1 MLEYISVVLF
11 YHHSGPGPKC
21 PAPWTGMTGIKPH
34 RTGPVWSIILGSE
47 DPDKQT
53 KIFLYLK
60 SPGNVLIRFRTS
72 GVFIFC
78 VSLNFIIF
86 YSLQSRKINHLPS
99 KCFVLGGSDPNRR
112 AWLGQDAE
120 VRGHRKLQTDWDTNR
135 KWHQPNGSAGM
146 GLDPDRTRTNWGNTR
161 GKIQKYETRSCL
173 KLSGSR
179 TRGSGRVTG
188 SEPNCVVTVLVIW
201 LLLLWN
207 SQSTDVC

>member
-72 GVFIFC
+72 GFYFLCFMKFYNLLFAAEQKNKSFTIKVFCSWWFRPEQQ
-78 VSLNFIIF
+78 SLT
-86 YSLQSRKINHLPS
+86 
-99 KCFVLGGSDPNRR
+99 GSGVWGQRSQEVAD
-112 AWLGQDAE
+112 WLGHEQE
-120 VRGHRKLQTDWDTNR
+120 VTSAQRFCW
-135 KWHQPNGSAGM
+135 NG
-146 GLDPDRTRTNWGNTR
+146 T
-161 GKIQKYETRSCL
+161 
-173 KLSGSR
+173 
-179 TRGSGRVTG
+179 GSGQNQNKLRKYQRKNP
-188 SEPNCVVTVLVIW
+188 EIW
-201 LLLLWN
+201 N
-207 SQSTDVC
+207 